1 MLANHITER
10 EEQLLN
16 LAYNSIRRRVADALL
31 VLHERFMKQEQPS
44 NISILRDD
52 LASMVGTAKETV
64 IRTLTDFKQEN
75 LIKIETGQ
83 ITILDVKKLENLPN

>member
-1 MLANHITER
+1 
-10 EEQLLN
+10 
-16 LAYNSIRRRVADALL
+16 
-31 VLHERFMKQEQPS
+31 
-44 NISILRDD
+44 
-52 LASMVGTAKETV
+52 MVGTAKETV